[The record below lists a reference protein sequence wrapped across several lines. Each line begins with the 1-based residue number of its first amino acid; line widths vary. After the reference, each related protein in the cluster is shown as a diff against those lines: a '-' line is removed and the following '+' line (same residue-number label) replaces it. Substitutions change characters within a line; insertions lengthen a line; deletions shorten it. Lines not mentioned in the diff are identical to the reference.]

1 MLVSEIEM
9 ICQGDFALLH
19 NASLGV
25 VQVSDDRPFRVE
37 INVLNTKYQ
46 IKSEVNFKVNDPLQ
60 WRHISSTVSPNYR
73 WVHMAQFCE
82 WEWKSSEEGTVVT
95 GCTMHGVSFKTS

>member
-9 ICQGDFALLH
+9 IYQGDFALLH

-37 INVLNTKYQ
+37 KMSSILSQ
-46 IKSEVNFKVNDPLQ
+46 ISDLKKS
-60 WRHISSTVSPNYR
+60 
-73 WVHMAQFCE
+73 QFQGE
-82 WEWKSSEEGTVVT
+82 RSLPVEAYIFNGFT
-95 GCTMHGVSFKTS
+95 

>member
-9 ICQGDFALLH
+9 IYQGDFALLH

-37 INVLNTKYQ
+37 KMSSILSQ
-46 IKSEVNFKVNDPLQ
+46 ISDLKKS
-60 WRHISSTVSPNYR
+60 
-73 WVHMAQFCE
+73 QFQGE
-82 WEWKSSEEGTVVT
+82 RSLSVEAYIFNGFT
-95 GCTMHGVSFKTS
+95 